1 MTTAPHRP
9 PAPPQGWEDILDP
22 GERILWQGRPEPGL
36 LPVRLPPGQMVMG
49 AIFTGFSLFWMSAAG
64 WIVGG
69 GDSGGGIGGPFRF
82 FPLFGLPFLLI
93 GLYNLFG
100 FILWRAHVRRHTWY
114 TLTDRRAYVATAL
127 PLAGR
132 RLKSWPI
139 TADTVIEFDGADPAT
154 IVFAHEMTE
163 GNNGVTRSP
172 VGFERI
178 RDGRSVYRLM
188 RGLPQE
194 QPEP

>member
-93 GLYNLFG
+93 GLYSLFG
-100 FILWRAHVRRHTWY
+100 FIFWRAHVRRHTWY
-114 TLTDRRAYVATAL
+114 TLTDRRAFIATDL
-127 PLAGR
+127 PLRGR
-132 RLKSWPI
+132 RLASYPI
-139 TADTVIEFDGADPAT
+139 TGGSVLSLDQGPPDTVI
-154 IVFAHEMTE
+154 FAQEMRR
-163 GNNGVTRSP
+163 TRRGLREERI
-172 VGFERI
+172 GFERI
-178 RDGRSVYRLM
+178 PDGANVYRLM
-188 RGLPQE
+188 RDIQRKAA
-194 QPEP
+194 